1 MSTFSTPHLFDFLNN
16 ILPLYEQNV
25 SSHSRIAGH
34 AYLVA
39 GGLPRI
45 VILDSV
51 PLILRSPDEFLLSFR
66 KKALTSPC
74 SCTSS
79 MTPVVWETFSEAP
92 PTGLYSTWS
101 PCCQG

>member
-51 PLILRSPDEFLLSFR
+51 PLILR
-66 KKALTSPC
+66 
-74 SCTSS
+74 
-79 MTPVVWETFSEAP
+79 
-92 PTGLYSTWS
+92 
-101 PCCQG
+101 